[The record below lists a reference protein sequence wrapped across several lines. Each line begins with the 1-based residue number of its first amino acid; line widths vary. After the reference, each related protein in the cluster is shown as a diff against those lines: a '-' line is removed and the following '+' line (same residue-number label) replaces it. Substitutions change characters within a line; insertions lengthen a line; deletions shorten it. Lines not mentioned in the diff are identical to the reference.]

1 MIGLITQIGE
11 AIFTILN
18 TIVDF
23 FVGLVRWI
31 PLMARITSS
40 SAGMWGYVPATLLP
54 ISTIVCVF
62 CCVKMLIYGGDSK

>member
-11 AIFTILN
+11 ALITILN

-31 PLMARITSS
+31 PLMVRISSS
-40 SAGMWGYVPATLLP
+40 SAGMWAYVPATLLP

-62 CCVKMLIYGGDSK
+62 CCVKMLFHGGESK